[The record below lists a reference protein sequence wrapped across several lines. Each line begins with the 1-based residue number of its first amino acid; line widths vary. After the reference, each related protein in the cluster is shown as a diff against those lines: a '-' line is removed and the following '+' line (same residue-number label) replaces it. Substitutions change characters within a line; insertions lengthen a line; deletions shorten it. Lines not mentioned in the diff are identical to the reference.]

1 MRWSISLLF
10 ALVALSLSASAGATP
25 VTLSSV
31 SSDATPASL
40 LDATFD
46 FSVAG
51 MNLTVVVTN
60 DTAIP
65 YAFNINEMFFNV
77 SGAVTNVMLT
87 SAVHS
92 AEGDITSDWMTP
104 RTDWMVDGFGKF
116 DHGLTSVVGET
127 HPSLI
132 GPAEYVTFVFG
143 VSGTGPFTDADF
155 IQPNAKGY
163 LAAAKFV
170 NGPGDDSAWGAMP
183 EPSTALLL
191 ASGLLLLGIQRR
203 SDC

>member
-1 MRWSISLLF
+1 MRWWISLLF
-10 ALVALSLSASAGATP
+10 AVAAISLSVSAGATQ

-31 SSDATPASL
+31 SSDVTPASI

-51 MNLTVVVTN
+51 MNLTVVVNN
-60 DTAIP
+60 DTAAP

-92 AEGDITSDWMTP
+92 AEGNVASDWMTP
-104 RTDWMVDGFGKF
+104 RTDWMVDGFGEF
-116 DHGLTSVVGET
+116 DHGLTNRAGEND
-127 HPSLI
+127 PSII

-143 VSGTGPFTDADF
+143 ISGTGPLTDADF
-155 IQPNAKGY
+155 IQPNANGY

-170 NGPGDDSAWGAMP
+170 NGPGDDSAWGTVP

-191 ASGLLLLGIQRR
+191 ASGLLLLGGQRR
-203 SDC
+203 SHR